1 MTKFY
6 LDASSQVRERGEV
19 PAGADGPLLRDPGE
33 AGGVEGVDELPQ
45 GARGDAGV
53 ALGQHVDAQGQQ
65 HPECEGL
72 TTTSTK
78 IVCPVCQKVQQQ
90 FVDKVLLPLF
100 LPLLPQPVVFYTV
113 WQPVSCDI

>member
-6 LDASSQVRERGEV
+6 LALSQMRERGEV

-65 HPECEGL
+65 HPESESSAMGKLGPQMDCL
-72 TTTSTK
+72 F
-78 IVCPVCQKVQQQ
+78 IVLRA
-90 FVDKVLLPLF
+90 DLLA
-100 LPLLPQPVVFYTV
+100 
-113 WQPVSCDI
+113 